1 MVFLIIEFTS
11 NKHEVKSRNIDK
23 ELIITQTSDGKYLL
37 MNITMDSIFAERY
50 NDLQELSK
58 TVEKL
63 YGNDISRLVEK
74 ELREEKKD

>member
-11 NKHEVKSRNIDK
+11 NKHEIKSRNIDK

-63 YGNDISRLVEK
+63 YGTDISRLVEK
-74 ELREEKKD
+74 ELREEKKG